1 MLGINERGPLGEVIS
16 RQSSFWEIL
25 IDQLD
30 CGDIKSDIDENH
42 REEEVHD
49 EDLWVTKHHEHLF
62 LHQSEKVGQEVSVV
76 VSCN

>member
-1 MLGINERGPLGEVIS
+1 MLGIDERGTVREIIC

-30 CGDIKSDIDENH
+30 CGNIKSDIYENH

-62 LHQSEKVGQEVSVV
+62 LHQS
-76 VSCN
+76 